1 MYMLTISPFLF
12 HKSIISSIS
21 RHCPLMIRLIFLII
35 IDIVLQTV
43 PLLAVSEIISA
54 IFQIYRH
61 NLNYIGDFQN
71 ISAQL
76 ELYQRFFEYIDLPTK
91 TDKIKRSCPDSEQLL
106 SSYANSSS
114 KIFSLSSVYFTKP
127 SLYDFGSFGLAKCVI
142 APVFG

>member
-1 MYMLTISPFLF
+1 
-12 HKSIISSIS
+12 
-21 RHCPLMIRLIFLII
+21 MIRLIFLII

-91 TDKIKRSCPDSEQLL
+91 TDKIKKKL
-106 SSYANSSS
+106 SR
-114 KIFSLSSVYFTKP
+114 LGT
-127 SLYDFGSFGLAKCVI
+127 
-142 APVFG
+142 APFFLCK